1 MLQMLTLTLKLAVQL
16 VTVNQSMDQKL
27 ESVSTTLMSRFVLM
41 LEEFKSGLN
50 QTSFS
55 EDPAVLGPSISQAEP
70 PSLQHPV
77 STKCQEGLRFWG
89 SVDDP
94 VPHGSSLAHQ
104 KVVDLARHS
113 VGVMAEAARDPLSEG
128 GEKSQRPGYQ
138 SGQGFQ
144 FGVQTETGFAYHL
157 EDEKEEDRESVAD
170 PPLKDRTYAR
180 LIDFIYNRF
189 AHSQPSASA
198 NAPSRCEFEDFF
210 AVADPP
216 SAARHNL
223 TVYPRVAEIVDSS
236 AERASLLARES
247 CPLHRVVP
255 LRRKMFF
262 VGDNT
267 NYCNVQFVNPDFSR
281 ISKHKTIHKTRTS
294 G

>member
-89 SVDDP
+89 SVDGP

-113 VGVMAEAARDPLSEG
+113 VGVMAEAARNPLPEG

-157 EDEKEEDRESVAD
+157 EDEEEEEDRENVAD
-170 PPLKDRTYAR
+170 PPLQDGTYAR
-180 LIDFIYNRF
+180 FIDFIYNHF

-210 AVADPP
+210 VVADPP

-236 AERASLLARES
+236 AERASRLARES
-247 CPLHRVVP
+247 CPLRVVP

-262 VGDNT
+262 VGDNP
-267 NYCNVQFVNPDFSR
+267 NYCNARFVNPDFSR